1 MKRKSYTT
9 FAAIH
14 LGSELISMQITEYSG
29 IDKYKVVE
37 CCSKRVRLG
46 EETFKNKIIPFSLVN
61 EICEILQGFKALMEE
76 YGVEEYKMQATTA
89 VREARNQIDRKSV
102 V

>member
-29 IDKYKVVE
+29 IDKYKVVNN
-37 CCSKRVRLG
+37 
-46 EETFKNKIIPFSLVN
+46 TIIKIIDTQNNL
-61 EICEILQGFKALMEE
+61 
-76 YGVEEYKMQATTA
+76 
-89 VREARNQIDRKSV
+89 
-102 V
+102 